1 MSNTSNFD
9 FVVIG
14 NGAIGLLTAIKLKE
28 NFPRLSI
35 AIVGPVDR
43 KGSASA
49 AAGAMANVFA
59 EYESAIDSDYTTQD
73 LYLKIGIAGRN
84 KWKEF
89 LLTHK
94 MEKVITATSTL
105 VYLQKKASH
114 FELLNFSKVVEVSEI
129 YNCLRKLSSDQMRA
143 AFPATSKALE
153 SVVEIEGEYAICTT
167 QLFVSLT
174 SYAKALGVEIVEDTA
189 MTLESEQ
196 QVMLSLGNSI
206 TFKKL
211 IVAAGAQS
219 GNVLRDYHLLPMLQ
233 GVGTAIIFDSKSTV
247 NLDTYK
253 RNVIRTVNRGGAQC
267 GIHLVPKSDGSLYLG
282 AGNYV
287 ATPGDSPHRIETLRY
302 LFEKVESDIL
312 GKDSAYDLTGS
323 VIKGYRPRALDGFP
337 MIGPV
342 KENNS
347 IFVATATN
355 RVGLTWA
362 PEIAD
367 QIVAWAKGTAVTI
380 DFADWA
386 PDRQVMSFGSPA
398 KAKEYFVNS
407 RVGAALEHGLIGAQ
421 PIDLVN
427 RKAELEGIS
436 GSLHIQ
442 SAKLVGLDPLKES
455 VNPDNWN
462 VIISNKISC
471 VN

>member
-1 MSNTSNFD
+1 MSNARNFD

-14 NGAIGLLTAIKLKE
+14 NGAIGLLTAVKLKE

-35 AIVGPVDR
+35 AIVGPIDR

-59 EYESAIDSDYTTQD
+59 EYESANDGNYTTQD
-73 LYLKIGIAGRN
+73 LYLKIGIAGRD

-89 LLTHK
+89 LFKRK

-114 FELLNFSKVVEVSEI
+114 FEILNFSKVVEVSEN
-129 YNCLRKLSSDQMRA
+129 YNCLRKLSSLQIKST
-143 AFPATSKALE
+143 FPSTSKAIE
-153 SVVEIEGEYAICTT
+153 SVVEIEGEFAICTT
-167 QLFVSLT
+167 QLFISLT
-174 SYAKALGVEIVEDTA
+174 SYAKALGVEIIEDTS

-196 QVMLSLGNSI
+196 QVTLSLGNSI
-206 TFKKL
+206 NFKKL

-219 GNVLRDYHLLPMLQ
+219 GNVLREYQLLPMLQ
-233 GVGTAIIFDSKSTV
+233 GVGTAIIFDSKSTA
-247 NLDTYK
+247 NLDIYK

-287 ATPGDSPHRIETLRY
+287 SIPMDSPHRIETLRY

-323 VIKGYRPRALDGFP
+323 VTKGYRPRALDGFP
-337 MIGPV
+337 MIGPI
-342 KENNS
+342 KENKS

-367 QIVAWAKGTAVTI
+367 EIVAWAKGSAATI

-386 PDRQVMSFGSPA
+386 PDRQVISFGSPE

-407 RVGAALEHGLIGAQ
+407 RVGAALEHGLIGDQ

-427 RKAELEGIS
+427 RISELEGIS
-436 GSLHIQ
+436 ESLHIQ
-442 SAKLVGLDPLKES
+442 SAKLTGLDPIKES
-455 VNPDNWN
+455 INPDNWN